1 MTARVLVAGIGNVFL
16 GDDGFGVAVVQR
28 LLERGAPAGVR
39 VLDAGIRGFDL
50 ACALLEGWNAAILID
65 AVRRGGPPGTL
76 YVLEIEAETTA
87 PAGPIEAHGLVPHRA
102 LALVRAL
109 GGTPPPLRL
118 VGCEPARVGPDDD
131 IAPGLSAP
139 VAAAVDGAVKLV
151 QSLARELGATAMSRA

>member
-139 VAAAVDGAVKLV
+139 VAAAVDGAVELV
-151 QSLARELGATAMSRA
+151 QSLARELSATAMSRA